1 MENEDRNLETLKG
14 DYKEIQEK
22 YGLPSFDELNRDFA
36 IEKAVEVQTDY
47 LIREIRKLVADRIY
61 NYMRLI
67 EVMMNPQN
75 APLYI
80 FSLIKTMNEDEKK
93 KLSDIYEKLSHHEIA
108 LIKMDI
114 HFDEEKEAEFIKNSY
129 KIWEGMKKDILSLVE
144 NAEKKLGKDTSSKVN
159 KDYFG

>member
-1 MENEDRNLETLKG
+1 MAEDRNLDTLKQE
-14 DYKEIQEK
+14 YKIIQEK
-22 YGLPSFDELNRDFA
+22 YNLPSFDELNRDFA
-36 IEKAVEVQTDY
+36 IEKAVEIQTDY

-61 NYMRLI
+61 NYMRLM

-80 FSLIKTMNEDEKK
+80 FSLIKTMNEDDKK
-93 KLSDIYEKLSHHEIA
+93 KLSDIYKKFSDNEIA

-129 KIWEGMKKDILSLVE
+129 KIWESMKDDILSLVE
-144 NAEKKLGKDTSSKVN
+144 NAEKKLGKEKDSQVK

>member
-1 MENEDRNLETLKG
+1 MAEDRNLDTLKQE
-14 DYKEIQEK
+14 YKIIQEK
-22 YGLPSFDELNRDFA
+22 YNLPSFDELNRDFA
-36 IEKAVEVQTDY
+36 IEKAVEIQTDY

-61 NYMRLI
+61 NYMRLM

-80 FSLIKTMNEDEKK
+80 FSLIKTMNEDDKK
-93 KLSDIYEKLSHHEIA
+93 KLSDIYKKFSDNEIA

-129 KIWEGMKKDILSLVE
+129 KIWESMKDDILSLVE
-144 NAEKKLGKDTSSKVN
+144 NAEKKIGKEKSSKTN
-159 KDYFG
+159 KGYFG

>member
-1 MENEDRNLETLKG
+1 MAEDRNLDTLKQE
-14 DYKEIQEK
+14 YKIIQEK
-22 YGLPSFDELNRDFA
+22 YNLPSFDELNRDFA
-36 IEKAVEVQTDY
+36 IEKAVEIQTDY

-61 NYMRLI
+61 NYMRLM

-80 FSLIKTMNEDEKK
+80 FSLIKTMNEDDKK
-93 KLSDIYEKLSHHEIA
+93 KLSDIYKKFSDNEIA

-129 KIWEGMKKDILSLVE
+129 KIWESMKDDILSLIE
-144 NAEKKLGKDTSSKVN
+144 NAEKKLGKEKDSQVK